1 MALVAIGGAMAATMI
16 VIAVAVMVV
25 IMAAALTM
33 SVMVLMCV
41 IVAMV
46 LVMMPMAVVMP
57 MMGMPMIVIV
67 MIVPAAAVIAVG
79 VMVDLLLRLERAL
92 DIRHRT
98 ALAANQLGQSGM
110 TGDIER
116 VGRHFRRDMMA
127 AEMPGE
133 AHQPQRVLGTDFKK
147 AFRSGLDLHEAAIL
161 QLQRIAVVQRRR
173 LVEIDREFEP
183 ACSRHGDAV
192 AVAALISKAERIDD
206 ALGAN
211 SGFAKDGSGA
221 KHMQRSH
228 GWGWSARLQART
240 GA

>member
-16 VIAVAVMVV
+16 VITVAVMVV
-25 IMAAALTM
+25 IMAATLAV

-57 MMGMPMIVIV
+57 VMGMPVIV

-79 VMVDLLLRLERAL
+79 VMVGLLLRLERAL

-133 AHQPQRVLGTDFKK
+133 AHQPQRVLGTDFQK

-183 ACSRHGDAV
+183 ACSRHCDAV
-192 AVAALISKAERIDD
+192 AVAVLISKAERIDD

-221 KHMQRSH
+221 KHMRRSH